1 MATMI
6 PAPAL
11 APALPCVSLIS
22 CIVSF
27 GSTATPTQMSKQRFI
42 TSVRRYIAHIHF
54 YSFYTLTCLI
64 PIVTCMHAGG
74 RCHALMLQVSIP
86 IQRAVSY
93 PARWSQAPRRRWRW
107 QSLLKRW
114 SSRGVRQCLRWAR
127 CCRRSWGCWS
137 RRWGSP
143 PWSLKRWDCSERGW
157 GWRLEAGRGDHEAA
171 AANLGIYPPLV
182 RVLSFLRVQAQQVK
196 GVTRGVQN

>member
-1 MATMI
+1 MATMT

-27 GSTATPTQMSKQRFI
+27 GSTATQTQMSKQRFI
-42 TSVRRYIAHIHF
+42 TSVRCYIAHMHF
-54 YSFYTLTCLI
+54 YSYYTITCFI

-86 IQRAVSY
+86 IVRAVSY
-93 PARWSQAPRRRWRW
+93 PARWSLAPRRRWRW

-127 CCRRSWGCWS
+127 CCRRSSGCWS

-157 GWRLEAGRGDHEAA
+157 GWRLADVTTRPRRQTLAFI
-171 AANLGIYPPLV
+171 L
-182 RVLSFLRVQAQQVK
+182 RLSECCLSSRVQAQQVK
-196 GVTRGVQN
+196 GVTRGLQN